1 MKIGV
6 ITFFNYCNFGAALQ
20 CYGLSEALKKQ
31 GHEVEYIDY
40 TCPFI
45 GHPFRLSNIRK
56 RGLFGYIYQVAG
68 NIFYFPRRKKFA
80 EFRKRIPHTA
90 PVTPKNLSEYADCYD
105 RYITGSDQVWNV
117 KLTDFDPA
125 YFLDFV
131 KDNKKKTSYAA
142 SFGGKEIRNDRRNL
156 YRHYLSGFD
165 RISVRESYGA
175 EIVKKLTG
183 KEAEV
188 TLDPT
193 LLLEREDW
201 EKVTAPA
208 KRKKPYILV
217 YQLGFSGDVIQT
229 AKRIKKETGLSVIY
243 VPFPLGGF
251 VPGKYTLSL
260 GPSEWL
266 ALFRDASYVV
276 TDSYHGIIF
285 SLVFEK
291 KFLVVADG
299 QHRNQRVISL
309 LERLGI
315 RNRVV
320 GENMAP
326 MDQEIDYKKVKA
338 ILEKDRQASLEW
350 IQENI

>member
-20 CYGLSEALKKQ
+20 CYGLSETLKKE

-56 RGLFGYIYQVAG
+56 RGLFGYIYTVAG
-68 NIFYFPRRKKFA
+68 NIFYYPRRKKFA
-80 EFRKRIPHTA
+80 KFREKIAHTA
-90 PVTPKNLSEYADCYD
+90 PVTPGNISEYEDCYD
-105 RYITGSDQVWNV
+105 RYITGSDQIWNV
-117 KLTDFDPA
+117 KLTDFDGT

-131 KDNKKKTSYAA
+131 KDNAKKTSYAA
-142 SFGGKEIRNDRRNL
+142 SFGGNNIRRDRTNM
-156 YRHYLSGFD
+156 YRHFLKQFD

-175 EIVKKLTG
+175 DLVKELTG
-183 KEAEV
+183 REAEV

-193 LLLEREDW
+193 LLLERQEW
-201 EKVTAPA
+201 EKVASPA

-217 YQLGFSGDVIQT
+217 YQLGFSGELIQT
-229 AKRIKKETGLSVIY
+229 VKRVKKETGLPVVY

-251 VPGKYTLSL
+251 VAGKYTLSL
-260 GPSEWL
+260 GPAEWL

-285 SLVFEK
+285 SLIFER
-291 KFLVVADG
+291 KFLVIADG

-320 GENMAP
+320 GENMAD
-326 MDQEIDYKKVKA
+326 MKEDIDYRKVKA
-338 ILEKDRQASLEW
+338 ILEEDRQDSLKW
-350 IQENI
+350 IRENI